1 MKSRRVE
8 KSKEVEWRK
17 SEKLAPTGEVFAVI
31 QDLEGKKDRRCS
43 RDPLAAESSIINSIN
58 KNEAQSLPLLPD
70 RIRSS
75 EAAARATVE

>member
-8 KSKEVEWRK
+8 RKKEVEWRK

-43 RDPLAAESSIINSIN
+43 RDPLAAESSIIN
-58 KNEAQSLPLLPD
+58 KNGAQSLPLLPD